1 MSDRIINI
9 VDKKLLDQHRDEYLN
24 SKDFQEALIV
34 FVAKKINNREYH
46 RVYYHNN
53 KKKVKQYYKKKY
65 LGSRNL
71 KPPPPPF
78 KLDVRHAE
86 KGKAFEIDFS

>member
-9 VDKKLLDQHRDEYLN
+9 VDKKLLAQHRKEYLN

-53 KKKVKQYYKKKY
+53 KKQVKQYYKKKY

-71 KPPPPPF
+71 KPISPPF
-78 KLDVRHAE
+78 NLYVNHAK
-86 KGKAFEIDFS
+86 KGKKFIVDFS

>member
-9 VDKKLLDQHRDEYLN
+9 VDKKLLAKHRKDYLN

-53 KKKVKQYYKKKY
+53 KKQVKQYYKKKY

-71 KPPPPPF
+71 NPPTHAP
-78 KLDVRHAE
+78 LQVRHAK
-86 KGKAFEIDFS
+86 KGKKFTVDFS

>member
-9 VDKKLLDQHRDEYLN
+9 VDKKLLDQHREEYLN

-53 KKKVKQYYKKKY
+53 KKQVKQYYKKKF
-65 LGSRNL
+65 LSSRNL
-71 KPPPPPF
+71 KPPTPF
-78 KLDVRHAE
+78 NLKVKHAK
-86 KGKAFEIDFS
+86 KGKKFTVDFS